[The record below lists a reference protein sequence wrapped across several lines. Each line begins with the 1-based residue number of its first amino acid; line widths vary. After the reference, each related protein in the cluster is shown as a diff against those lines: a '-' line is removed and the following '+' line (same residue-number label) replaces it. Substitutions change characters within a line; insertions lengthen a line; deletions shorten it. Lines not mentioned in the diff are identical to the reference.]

1 MAPFLFH
8 GQQTPRILFV
18 SFLTPGS
25 SKDCDVSSQ
34 TIETNKTIY
43 LMISVL
49 LLRASYFLPVYS
61 TCCSSC
67 SPVTIPYHMNGR
79 YNTLL
84 FMIQVIL

>member
-1 MAPFLFH
+1 
-8 GQQTPRILFV
+8 
-18 SFLTPGS
+18 
-25 SKDCDVSSQ
+25 
-34 TIETNKTIY
+34 
-43 LMISVL
+43 MISVL